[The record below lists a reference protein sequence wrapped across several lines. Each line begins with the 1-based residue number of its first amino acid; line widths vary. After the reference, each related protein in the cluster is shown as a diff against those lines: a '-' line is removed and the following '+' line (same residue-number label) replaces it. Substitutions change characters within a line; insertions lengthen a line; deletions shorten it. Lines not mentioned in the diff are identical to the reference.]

1 MITGENKQTR
11 IFLIHHVGCL
21 KNLVQRHH
29 CWASHAR
36 SHLQC
41 TCFLS
46 RRHTRYWVTA
56 HMNGDIR
63 DAGVLY
69 WCVVYSLLSAE
80 ISWCPSLISS
90 LMKLFVRSSSI
101 SWHLSLSLKFGLSTK
116 ESLNS
121 RVGNPMIRPEIKP
134 HKTVQLGISSETL
147 AHPCHHY
154 HPYPHWN
161 AQSVALLQRFM
172 RKFLFT
178 SALWTFIKPN
188 FCSSQLE
195 IMRLL
200 LVTLDNTRKPAVA
213 CVMALLFTVQTLSLI
228 R

>member
-1 MITGENKQTR
+1 MCCVLTFERGDQLVS
-11 IFLIHHVGCL
+11 IFNQLFDEAVCSIQL
-21 KNLVQRHH
+21 DLV
-29 CWASHAR
+29 
-36 SHLQC
+36 
-41 TCFLS
+41 T
-46 RRHTRYWVTA
+46 
-56 HMNGDIR
+56 
-63 DAGVLY
+63 
-69 WCVVYSLLSAE
+69 
-80 ISWCPSLISS
+80 
-90 LMKLFVRSSSI
+90 
-101 SWHLSLSLKFGLSTK
+101 LSLSLKFGLSTK

-134 HKTVQLGISSETL
+134 LKTVQLGISSETL

-188 FCSSQLE
+188 FCSSQFE

-213 CVMALLFTVQTLSLI
+213 CVLALLFTVQTLSLI

>member
-1 MITGENKQTR
+1 M
-11 IFLIHHVGCL
+11 
-21 KNLVQRHH
+21 
-29 CWASHAR
+29 
-36 SHLQC
+36 
-41 TCFLS
+41 
-46 RRHTRYWVTA
+46 
-56 HMNGDIR
+56 
-63 DAGVLY
+63 
-69 WCVVYSLLSAE
+69 YSLLSAQ

-101 SWHLSLSLKFGLSTK
+101 SWHLSLSLKSGLSTK

-134 HKTVQLGISSETL
+134 HKNSFSSETL

-154 HPYPHWN
+154 HPSPHSN
-161 AQSVALLQRFM
+161 AESVALLQRFL

-213 CVMALLFTVQTLSLI
+213 CVWLYSSTFKHFQ
-228 R
+228 